1 MSINNLNGVAS
12 AAIQQANSPDV
23 ESIRMTTDQV
33 EAAKAFESYMVEMMV
48 KEMRRSVPEGIFTSG
63 AMDMFSGLFD
73 QEISQRIAES
83 GGLGFEKMMGDAMGV
98 QAGPKPDPSFLKI
111 SEYRRPSVASP
122 SASSAEMPVD
132 GGVVTSK
139 FGARRDPF
147 HGRKRAHKGLDIAA
161 PQGTPIQPI
170 RPGTVVSAG
179 NRGGFGNVVVL
190 DHGDGTTSLYAHCHE
205 LKVQKGD
212 TVRRGDV
219 IATVGSTGRSTG
231 PHLHLEVH
239 QDGTAV
245 DPMTELKNDHDH
257 DHDHDHEHEP
267 TMVRR

>member
-1 MSINNLNGVAS
+1 VSINDLNGVAS

-23 ESIRMTTDQV
+23 ESIRKSANQE
-33 EAAKAFESYMVEMMV
+33 EAAIAFESYMVEMMV

-73 QEISQRIAES
+73 QEISKRIAES
-83 GGLGFEKMMGDAMGV
+83 GGLGFDKLIGNAMGV
-98 QAGPKPDPSFLKI
+98 QAGANPEPSFQKLSK
-111 SEYRRPSVASP
+111 YRRPSAAIAAAP
-122 SASSAEMPVD
+122 TGEMPVD

-147 HGRKRAHKGLDIAA
+147 HGRTRAHKGLDIAA

-179 NRGGFGNVVVL
+179 KRGGFGNVVVL

-212 TVRRGDV
+212 TVQRGDV

-245 DPMTELKNDHDH
+245 DPMAELK
-257 DHDHDHEHEP
+257 HEHGQENEQEHKHV
-267 TMVRR
+267 MVRR

>member
-1 MSINNLNGVAS
+1 MSINDLNGVAS
-12 AAIQQANSPDV
+12 AAIQQANAPDV
-23 ESIRMTTDQV
+23 ESIRMTADQM

-48 KEMRRSVPEGIFTSG
+48 KEMRRSVPDGIFTSG

-73 QEISQRIAES
+73 QEISKRIAES
-83 GGLGFEKMMGDAMGV
+83 GGLGFDQMMGDALGV
-98 QAGPKPDPSFLKI
+98 KPGPASDPSFLRV
-111 SEYRRPSVASP
+111 SEYRRARPGQ
-122 SASSAEMPVD
+122 AESEMAQMPID

-139 FGARRDPF
+139 FGTRRDPF
-147 HGRKRAHKGLDIAA
+147 HGRTRAHKGLDIAA
-161 PQGTPIQPI
+161 VQGTPIQPI
-170 RPGTVVSAG
+170 RAGTVVSAG
-179 NRGGFGNVVVL
+179 KRGGYGNVVVV

-212 TVRRGDV
+212 KVHRGDV

-239 QDGTAV
+239 QDGTAI
-245 DPMTELKNDHDH
+245 DPMTALQHEHDH
-257 DHDHDHEHEP
+257 EHDHEHEH